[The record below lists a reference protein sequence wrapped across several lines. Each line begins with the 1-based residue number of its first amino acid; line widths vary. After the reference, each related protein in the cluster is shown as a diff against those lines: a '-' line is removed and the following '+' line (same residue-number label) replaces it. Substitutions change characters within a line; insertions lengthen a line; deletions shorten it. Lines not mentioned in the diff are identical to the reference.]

1 MNQKVLF
8 SLARALKV
16 YFNHAVVVG
25 LLVLLAA
32 CSSAPASPSGDE
44 VLPNA
49 GAEPTEA
56 AGQSAPASPSG
67 DEVLPNAGAEPTE
80 AAGQSAP
87 ASPSGDEVLPNAGAE
102 PAEAAAQSPSGAP
115 PSGDEV
121 LPNVSISEPTPIN
134 TGTEPPSPDGAPA
147 SCDPDYVAAKV
158 AAKFP
163 DFFDADPHL
172 VGDGQGNPILD
183 VGVDSLVFVARYQPN
198 GSGEISLRTGVIV
211 DSGGHVTAVLGR
223 VEQDRC
229 TTVAIPR
236 IGSFRG
242 TIVRTDASTGAAIVA
257 IEGTTALPSA
267 EFGSG
272 ASLPTGQ
279 KVVSYQKRSVTQPW
293 AAVPGTAR
301 SLSSFNPPQDLG
313 GRYFG
318 FVPHP
323 DVGRPESVG
332 DAVFDE
338 SGRLLGFIGFHPVSP
353 IRMGKLWDPKNNPPT
368 GGGYRSWTDVI
379 TAERLKLLLE
389 NRLRSP

>member
-32 CSSAPASPSGDE
+32 CS
-44 VLPNA
+44 
-49 GAEPTEA
+49 
-56 AGQSAPASPSG
+56 SAPASPSG

-147 SCDPDYVAAKV
+147 SCDPDYVAAK
-158 AAKFP
+158 FP
-163 DFFDADPHL
+163 DFFDADLHL

-183 VGVDSLVFVARYQPN
+183 VGVDSLVFVARYKPN

-211 DSGGHVTAVLGR
+211 DPGGHVTAVLGL

-301 SLSSFNPPQDLG
+301 SLNKPQG
-313 GRYFG
+313 GFDEVYFG

-323 DVGRPESVG
+323 EVLRLVGRPESIG

-338 SGRLLGFIGFHPVSP
+338 SGRLLGFIGFHPRSP
-353 IRMGKLWDPKNNPPT
+353 FRMGKRYDPQKNAPT
-368 GGGYRSWTDVI
+368 GGPPRAWTDVI
-379 TAERLKLLLE
+379 MAERLKLLLE